1 MNIVVLTV
9 LALLGVTLFYQGRGF
24 GAWVTPGALGLIW
37 WGAAGLMLPLVTC
50 LSGYRR
56 HRRGI
61 ASVADQRPDPRVALP
76 R

>member
-37 WGAAGLMLPLVTC
+37 WVG
-50 LSGYRR
+50 S
-56 HRRGI
+56 
-61 ASVADQRPDPRVALP
+61 SVVQ
-76 R
+76 